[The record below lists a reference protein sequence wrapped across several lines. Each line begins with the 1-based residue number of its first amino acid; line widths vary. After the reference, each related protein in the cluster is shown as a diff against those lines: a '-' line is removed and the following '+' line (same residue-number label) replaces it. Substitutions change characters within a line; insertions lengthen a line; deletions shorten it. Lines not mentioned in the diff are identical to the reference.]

1 MALTTE
7 DLRLIGEVM
16 DERLEKRLEESLS
29 RQLDRTIDERF
40 KPVYERLDKMDS
52 RFDVLILR
60 QELTEKKLDALK
72 FDLESAK
79 REIRKDIHKLNDEM
93 ETVIQVLKQH
103 ELLPA

>member
-1 MALTTE
+1 MALTAE

-16 DERLEKRLEESLS
+16 DEKLE
-29 RQLDRTIDERF
+29 
-40 KPVYERLDKMDS
+40 PVYDRLDKMDG
-52 RFDVLILR
+52 RFEVLTLR

-93 ETVIQVLKQH
+93 EMVIQVLKQH

>member
-1 MALTTE
+1 MALTAE

-16 DERLEKRLEESLS
+16 DEKLE
-29 RQLDRTIDERF
+29 
-40 KPVYERLDKMDS
+40 PVYDRLDKMDG
-52 RFDVLILR
+52 RIEVLTLR

-93 ETVIQVLKQH
+93 EMVIQVLKQH

>member
-1 MALTTE
+1 MALTAE

-16 DERLEKRLEESLS
+16 DEKLE
-29 RQLDRTIDERF
+29 
-40 KPVYERLDKMDS
+40 PVYDRLDKIDG
-52 RFDVLILR
+52 RFEVLTLR

>member
-1 MALTTE
+1 MALTAE
-7 DLRLIGEVM
+7 DLRLICEVM
-16 DERLEKRLEESLS
+16 DEKLE
-29 RQLDRTIDERF
+29 
-40 KPVYERLDKMDS
+40 PVYDRLDKMDG
-52 RFDVLILR
+52 RFEVLTLR

-93 ETVIQVLKQH
+93 EMVIQVLKQH